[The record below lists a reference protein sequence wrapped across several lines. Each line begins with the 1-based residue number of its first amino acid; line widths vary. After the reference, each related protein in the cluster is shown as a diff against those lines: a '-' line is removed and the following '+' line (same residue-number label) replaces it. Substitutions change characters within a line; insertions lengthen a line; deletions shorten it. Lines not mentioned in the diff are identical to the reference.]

1 MEDTTLRRDLGD
13 TMRPRFLLA
22 CFTLMLFAVMLV
34 LTLGTQQTRMAAL
47 SIGSIYGLAIQ
58 VLLSI
63 LIFGHFWVLLAA
75 HILGTFYRNA
85 RQAGAAEQAN
95 SIAWCKNYFVS
106 KRWIDMIVSYA
117 ALTVVLGCFTAFK
130 STVVGVQG
138 YAYDAA
144 FIAWDRTIFF
154 GHDAWQVTHSIFRTP
169 WATSWIDTLYHGTFL
184 PMLFGYIFRL
194 ALQGHR
200 SLRYTYM
207 ASYLATVVT
216 IGMILAAS
224 MASAGPL
231 FDGTLFGDGQ
241 SFARL
246 SDRLRD
252 QHNAGAA
259 LTSYPISSYLLQLH
273 QEGSTK
279 IGAGISAMP
288 SMHMAW
294 TFLWVFPS
302 WHISRTLG
310 AVMVIYAG
318 VIWVGSVHL
327 GWHYFVDGLVSLVV
341 TGVIWLIAGRAM
353 GLYGPRQV
361 IRATT

>member
-1 MEDTTLRRDLGD
+1 M
-13 TMRPRFLLA
+13 LLA
-22 CFTLMLFAVMLV
+22 VVLILAVGTHQTL
-34 LTLGTQQTRMAAL
+34 MAAL
-47 SIGSIYGLAIQ
+47 DIGYKYGSAILTLLS
-58 VLLSI
+58 VLLF
-63 LIFGHFWVLLAA
+63 LHFFVLFIA
-75 HILGTFYRNA
+75 HIISVNY
-85 RQAGAAEQAN
+85 RQAGHDTSGGHAN

-106 KRWIDMIVSYA
+106 KRWIDMIVSFV

-130 STVVGVQG
+130 STVVGVHG

-144 FIAWDRTIFF
+144 FIAWDRAIFF

-169 WATSWIDTLYHGTFL
+169 WATSWIDTLYHGAFL
-184 PMLFGYIFRL
+184 PMLFGYIFCL
-194 ALQGHR
+194 ALRGHR

-207 ASYLATVVT
+207 ASYLASVVT
-216 IGMILAAS
+216 IGMIMAAS

-252 QHNAGAA
+252 QHNTGAA
-259 LTSYPISSYLLQLH
+259 LSSYPISSYLLSLH
-273 QEGSTK
+273 QDGTTK

-294 TFLWVFPS
+294 TFLWVFSS
-302 WHISRTLG
+302 WHISRILG

-318 VIWVGSVHL
+318 MIWIGSVHL

-341 TGVIWLIAGRAM
+341 TGVIWLIVGRAM
-353 GLYGPRQV
+353 GLYGRPQV